1 MDVCLCVLGRL
12 DLDDQVDSWDVETTR
27 SDIGGDENI
36 ALFGFELLEGDFTLS
51 LTDLSVD
58 NLDLLL
64 DLVGELDLVSLL
76 LLAAEDDGLS
86 TSVAS

>member
-12 DLDDQVDSWDVETTR
+12 DLDDQVDSWNIKTSR
-27 SDIGGDENI
+27 RDISGDENI
-36 ALFGFELLEGDFTLS
+36 ALFGLELLESDFTLS
-51 LTDLSVD
+51 LTNFSVD
-58 NLDLLL
+58 NLDILL

-76 LLAAEDDGLS
+76 LLATEDDGLS